1 MTRWNSLHD
10 FAGPLVVDTSV
21 LINLCATGK
30 FEELL
35 AALPGLLVIVGEVL
49 REFEAGQEQG
59 AVRAGDFSAWAKR
72 GMLALAALGEAGQR
86 HFDDLTGGSAEES
99 LDDGEAAAIACAL
112 KREGAIATDDRKGL
126 RICRERF
133 PRLPAAST
141 MDLLTDP
148 RAETALGRKGQAAAV
163 YRALRLGRMRVP
175 EEYYAETV
183 ALIGPQRARRCPSL
197 PAQVRAGGKRGPPL
211 RR

>member
-10 FAGPLVVDTSV
+10 FAGPLVADTSV

-35 AALPGLLVIVGEVL
+35 AALPGLFVIVGEVL

-59 AVRAGDFSAWAKR
+59 AVRAGDFSAWAKL
-72 GMLALAALGEAGQR
+72 GMLAFAALGETGQR

-112 KREGAIATDDRKGL
+112 EREGAIATDDRKGL
-126 RICRERF
+126 KICRERF
-133 PRLPAAST
+133 PRLPTART
-141 MDLLTDP
+141 MNLLADP
-148 RAETALGRKGQAAAV
+148 RVEAALGRKRQAAAV

-175 EEYYAETV
+175 EEYQERTV
-183 ALIGPQRARRCPSL
+183 VLIGPERARRCPSL
-197 PAQVRAGGKRGPPL
+197 PARL
-211 RR
+211 REGRRR